1 MNDIQVDFV
10 EIGFRSYFHSS
21 FHGSCFFTTENFLQQ
36 LTIPAKLNL
45 AVMINAA
52 ELIKLSDNNISL
64 SRLFVPACDSCI
76 SLVRIAA
83 HPSEIFSISSSI
95 LELIDIGYKV
105 AINIMQASQLDKLK
119 VADICNFVSTVLFIR
134 ELSVSHC

>member
-1 MNDIQVDFV
+1 
-10 EIGFRSYFHSS
+10 
-21 FHGSCFFTTENFLQQ
+21 
-36 LTIPAKLNL
+36 
-45 AVMINAA
+45 MINAA

-119 VADICNFVSTVLFIR
+119 VADICNFSSTFN
-134 ELSVSHC
+134 LSALYLADSMGAMRPSDVRYLSSIFSIL